1 MIKGYCYMRDS
12 FSKLFSGEALFPLLS
27 LCIIFMAVSL
37 LMAQLDTDSRFLKA
51 EIVGLGEVAGLTS

>member
-1 MIKGYCYMRDS
+1 MRDS